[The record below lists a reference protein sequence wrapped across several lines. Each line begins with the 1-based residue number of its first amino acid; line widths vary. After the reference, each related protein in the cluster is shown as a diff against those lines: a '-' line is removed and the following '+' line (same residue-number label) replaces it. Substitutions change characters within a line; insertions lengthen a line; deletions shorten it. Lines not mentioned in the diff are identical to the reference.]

1 VATQAIGLEFQ
12 LQFLEAVFH
21 IAPEHVEVVINELG
35 VAHQVGAH
43 KTLIGAQMGVSTLA
57 MMRRGWSQDSAW

>member
-35 VAHQVGAH
+35 VAHQVGPT
-43 KTLIGAQMGVSTLA
+43 K
-57 MMRRGWSQDSAW
+57 R